1 VFVGGN
7 PHKLVLFWSGE
18 GHNAK
23 SVTQTLFEQM
33 MGKYA
38 IKLPTSLLTGKRTA
52 SSNASPELAR
62 SGNGVRWAVL
72 QEPDKSD
79 VINIGVLKELS
90 GNDTFFARALH
101 KNGREIKPMFK
112 LIFICNDPPK
122 LPYNDQAA
130 WNRIRV
136 LPFESTFCDDAPET
150 YEEQVKQK
158 RFPKDPYFEDKIPGM
173 LEAFA
178 WYLLEHRKTHPH
190 KHGYSEPEKVKL
202 ATSNYQKQNDVF
214 KQFEDD
220 VIVPDDT
227 KGISLTE
234 VYNYF
239 KEWFRESI
247 PNQTVP
253 NKNDVKDHFMKA
265 WGAQVKRK
273 WRGRRVRT
281 IEDEEDDE

>member
-1 VFVGGN
+1 
-7 PHKLVLFWSGE
+7 
-18 GHNAK
+18 
-23 SVTQTLFEQM
+23 M
-33 MGKYA
+33 
-38 IKLPTSLLTGKRTA
+38 
-52 SSNASPELAR
+52 
-62 SGNGVRWAVL
+62 VRRYV
-72 QEPDKSD
+72 
-79 VINIGVLKELS
+79 
-90 GNDTFFARALH
+90 H
-101 KNGREIKPMFK
+101 
-112 LIFICNDPPK
+112 
-122 LPYNDQAA
+122 
-130 WNRIRV
+130 
-136 LPFESTFCDDAPET
+136 
-150 YEEQVKQK
+150 
-158 RFPKDPYFEDKIPGM
+158 
-173 LEAFA
+173 
-178 WYLLEHRKTHPH
+178 
-190 KHGYSEPEKVKL
+190 
-202 ATSNYQKQNDVF
+202 QKQNDVF